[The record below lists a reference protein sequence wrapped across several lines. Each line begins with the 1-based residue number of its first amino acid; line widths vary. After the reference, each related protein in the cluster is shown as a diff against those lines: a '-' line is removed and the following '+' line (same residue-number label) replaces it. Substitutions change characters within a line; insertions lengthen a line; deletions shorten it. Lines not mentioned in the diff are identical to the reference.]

1 MEINKAKILEEKL
14 REAACYGDEDSV
26 IALVERNV
34 RVNSQHDINGWTPLH
49 WACKRGHIATV
60 RYLLSQG
67 ADPTITT
74 FKGETPAALT
84 DNEDIRAL
92 LGEAGQGD
100 APISMPSLPITPHF
114 LSHPSMEYKVDLSEL
129 SRNTRNVDADL
140 PGKHS
145 LPHDN
150 GQSDYSSGH
159 QEETDLVL
167 KVRIAYLDDPD
178 FIEVELP
185 RTELTFANLL
195 RTCCDELGLSIV
207 SLLVMYILQV
217 RKLRKLPNTILRKD
231 KEVQRLSDYQELE
244 LVLDNIQ
251 PKPQPSA
258 NSVLPTVSGGNVST
272 ALNPVVHLAG
282 LLSGANYSSPPGYL
296 PNGTGAPTP
305 AQTAFAKSA
314 YCVNGT
320 ILY

>member
-14 REAACYGDEDSV
+14 REAACYGDEEAV
-26 IALVERNV
+26 ITLVERNV

-49 WACKRGHIATV
+49 WACKRGHIAIV
-60 RYLLSQG
+60 RYLLNQG
-67 ADPTITT
+67 ADPSIAT

-84 DNEDIRAL
+84 DNEDIKAL

-100 APISMPSLPITPHF
+100 ATTSTPSLPITPHF
-114 LSHPSMEYKVDLSEL
+114 LSHPTMDYKVDLSEL
-129 SRNTRNVDADL
+129 SRSTRNVDVDL
-140 PGKHS
+140 PGKHG

-167 KVRIAYLDDPD
+167 KVRIAYLEDPD

-195 RTCCDELGLSIV
+195 RTCCDELGADFKR
-207 SLLVMYILQV
+207 V

-251 PKPQPSA
+251 PKPQPSS
-258 NSVLPTVSGGNVST
+258 NPSLPTVSGGSASA

-282 LLSGANYSSPPGYL
+282 LLSGASYNSPPGYL
-296 PNGTGAPTP
+296 PNGNGSTTQ
-305 AQTAFAKSA
+305 AQNAFPKSA
-314 YCVNGT
+314 YCMNGT

>member
-26 IALVERNV
+26 IALIERNV

-60 RYLLSQG
+60 RYLLSQ
-67 ADPTITT
+67 
-74 FKGETPAALT
+74 
-84 DNEDIRAL
+84 
-92 LGEAGQGD
+92 EAGQGD
-100 APISMPSLPITPHF
+100 APSSTPSLPITPHF

-129 SRNTRNVDADL
+129 SRSTRNVDADL

-159 QEETDLVL
+159 QDLVL

-195 RTCCDELGLSIV
+195 RTCCDELGADLKR
-207 SLLVMYILQV
+207 V

-251 PKPQPSA
+251 PKPQPSTNPA
-258 NSVLPTVSGGNVST
+258 LPTVSGGNVST

-282 LLSGANYSSPPGYL
+282 LLSGANYNSPPGYL
-296 PNGTGAPTP
+296 PNGSGGPTP

>member
-14 REAACYGDEDSV
+14 REAACYGDEEAV
-26 IALVERNV
+26 ITLVERNV

-49 WACKRGHIATV
+49 WACKRGHVATV
-60 RYLLSQG
+60 RYLLAQG
-67 ADPTITT
+67 ADPSITT

-100 APISMPSLPITPHF
+100 VTPSTPSSSLPITPHF
-114 LSHPSMEYKVDLSEL
+114 LSHPTMEYKVDLSEL
-129 SRNTRNVDADL
+129 SRSGRNVDPDL
-140 PGKHS
+140 PGKHV

-195 RTCCDELGLSIV
+195 RTCCDELGADFKR
-207 SLLVMYILQV
+207 V

-251 PKPQPSA
+251 PKPQPNPA
-258 NSVLPTVSGGNVST
+258 LPTISGGNVAASA

-282 LLSGANYSSPPGYL
+282 LLSGANYNSPPGYL
-296 PNGTGAPTP
+296 PNGNGVTAATTA
-305 AQTAFAKSA
+305 AQNAFAKSA